1 MHVVKLEDAGT
12 FLERTRSLLADEARH
27 NLILGLAGTL
37 RDNPG
42 LYPEQELWL
51 VAEDGDVAGAALR
64 TPPYNLVLGGGGPD
78 ALEAL
83 ARELGG
89 TIPGAV
95 GAVPEIDELV
105 GACSRLHGVTP
116 EARVRQGIYSLDTV
130 VPPVVPSGAPR
141 PAMPNERELL
151 VRWWGEFGAEALSEP
166 ERDEE
171 RNRRSIDHR
180 LAASGNGIAVWEDR
194 GEPVCA
200 VGYGSP
206 TPTGVRIGPVYTPPE
221 HRRRGY
227 ASALTAHVSAE
238 QLAAGRS
245 FCFLYTDLANPTSN
259 KIYVEIGYRRVCDS
273 IQYAFV

>member
-1 MHVVKLEDAGT
+1 VHVVKLEDAGT

-64 TPPYNLVLGGGGPD
+64 TPPYNLVLGNGSQA

-83 ARELGG
+83 AGELGG
-89 TIPGAV
+89 SIPGAV
-95 GAVPEIDELV
+95 GAVPEIDDLV

-116 EARVRQGIYSLDTV
+116 EARVRQGIYALDAV
-130 VPPVVPSGAPR
+130 AQPPAPSGVPR
-141 PAMPNERELL
+141 PATADDRELL
-151 VRWWGEFGAEALSEP
+151 VRWWGAFGAEALGEV

-171 RNRRSIDHR
+171 QNGRSIDHK
-180 LAASGNGIAVWEDR
+180 LAAPGNGIALWENS

-221 HRRRGY
+221 FRGRGY

-238 QLAAGRS
+238 QLAAGRG

-259 KIYVEIGYRRVCDS
+259 KIYVAIGYRRVCDS